1 MTGENDIITRILAG
15 DETVLENIYLEQR
28 EPFIHWIK
36 QQYQVPQEEGIELF
50 QLAVVIFYDNVI
62 SGKLTELTSSIAT
75 YLFRIGPN
83 KAFEYHRANQKKHQG
98 GLEDTLLYHVAEENE
113 VNKAEVEDNYRIMDE
128 GMQQLGEPCRGIIH
142 GFYVL
147 RQTMDELA
155 ERLDYKNADTIKN
168 LKYKCLKRLQK
179 ICEALKAQITA
190 R

>member
-1 MTGENDIITRILAG
+1 MTGEQDIITRILSG
-15 DETVLENIYLEQR
+15 DDSILENIYLEQR
-28 EPFIHWIK
+28 EPFIHWVR
-36 QQYQVPQEEGIELF
+36 QQYHVPEEEGIELF

-75 YLFRIGPN
+75 YLFRIGRN

-98 GLEDTLLYHVAEENE
+98 GLEDTLLFHVADENGID
-113 VNKAEVEDNYRIMDE
+113 KAEVEDNYRIMDE
-128 GMQQLGEPCRGIIH
+128 GMQQLGEPCRSIIH

-147 RQTMDELA
+147 RQSMEELSDH
-155 ERLDYKNADTIKN
+155 LDYKNADTVKN

-179 ICEALKAQITA
+179 ICETLKAQITV